1 MISNRHKSVRKGFI
15 LFFTYLLL
23 FAAVVFTIEMIF
35 ILFGVGDIFFPW
47 IHKLVTIF
55 HHLGH

>member
-1 MISNRHKSVRKGFI
+1 MISNRHRSVRKGFI

-23 FAAVVFTIEMIF
+23 LAAAVFTIEMVF

-47 IHKLVTIF
+47 VHKLFTAF
-55 HHLGH
+55 HHIRH